1 MAARAGMASLIS
13 RLRQKCEAGEADYT
27 LAGETYWSD
36 DHLQAALDAYRK
48 RFTGVYLTPR
58 PQNINGVMVYQR
70 YEIPREIG
78 NFVEAP
84 AQGEKNFRL
93 YRSDGIDILL
103 ADYTYYDRD
112 LSITFAADQEGA
124 AIYWDGY
131 AYDLVAAARDVWLAK
146 AAHMHQA
153 INFSAD
159 GHRFDREAIYQH
171 CIEMAKAFGYREG
184 SGAMKV
190 GRMIRSD
197 LSGGQNDWNG

>member
-1 MAARAGMASLIS
+1 MAARAGMTSLIS

-27 LAGETYWSD
+27 LTGETYWSD
-36 DHLQAALDAYRK
+36 DHLQAALDEHRK
-48 RFTGVYLTPR
+48 LFVGVNLIPR
-58 PQNINGVMVYQR
+58 PQNINGIIVYR
-70 YEIPREIG
+70 CYEIPREVG

-84 AQGEKNFRL
+84 AQGETNFRL
-93 YRSDGIDILL
+93 YRTDGVDIPFAEYAL
-103 ADYTYYDRD
+103 YERD
-112 LSITFAADQEGA
+112 LSITFTADQEGA

-131 AYDLVAAARDVWLAK
+131 SYDLIAAARDVWLVK

-171 CIEMAKAFGYREG
+171 CIEMAKAFGYRQG
-184 SGAMKV
+184 SGTMKI